1 MPAKPIFND
10 EQYEQL
16 RTAARRVW
24 KTKFEADGQTQRQM
38 AFALGISQQSV
49 SNLLKGTYRPG
60 LKVATEIAT
69 LDGKELEDLIG
80 DYAAPVHALHHH
92 NGVSMGPSTFAN
104 LDVCIQFHANT
115 KHWSPWTIAAA
126 RAGFFGPTDYPA
138 PEWTG
143 KLDLLEKTLDKVRK
157 TL

>member
-1 MPAKPIFND
+1 MPAKPIFTD
-10 EQYEQL
+10 EQYDQL
-16 RTAARRVW
+16 RATARRVW
-24 KTKFEADGQTQRQM
+24 KSKFESEGQTQKQM

-69 LDGKELEDLIG
+69 LDGKELEEVIG
-80 DYAAPVHALHHH
+80 DYTAPTHHH
-92 NGVSMGPSTFAN
+92 YNGVNMGPSTFAG
-104 LDVCIQFHANT
+104 LDVCIQFHASS

-143 KLDLLEKTLDKVRK
+143 KLDLLERTLDKVRK
-157 TL
+157 AL